1 VSTPTK
7 DAPHRPCSQAPL
19 GIGFMCKP
27 PVAGVSKTRL
37 AAVVGAE
44 RAAELARAFLLD
56 SAAIARQLATREH
69 AALAAF
75 HSPDDAG
82 EAMAALLPGWRLAPQ
97 GGGDLGARMARAVE
111 RLFAEG
117 AGRALLMGADAP
129 TLPPALLE
137 LLLAA
142 LRDGADA
149 AVIPALDGGYCAIAF
164 ARPLPALLTG
174 IAWSTPAVLAETRAR
189 ADELGLRLDV
199 LQAWHDV
206 DEAADLDLLRLTLDG
221 AQPPGGSPLP
231 SFRAS
236 ATRGAMGLGA

>member
-1 VSTPTK
+1 MSATS
-7 DAPHRPCSQAPL
+7 DEGLNRPASQAPL

-27 PVAGVSKTRL
+27 PVEGLSKTRL
-37 AAVVGAE
+37 AAVIGAE

-69 AALAAF
+69 AALTAF
-75 HSPDDAG
+75 HAPDDGGA
-82 EAMAALLPGWRLAPQ
+82 AIAALLPGWALAPQ

-111 RLFAEG
+111 RLFADG
-117 AGRALLMGADAP
+117 AGHALLLGTDAP

-137 LLLAA
+137 LLVAA

-164 ARPLPALLTG
+164 ARPLPGLLEG
-174 IAWSTPAVLAETRAR
+174 IAWSTAAVLAETRAR
-189 ADELGLRLDV
+189 AEALGLRLDV

-236 ATRGAMGLGA
+236 ATRAALGHAG

>member
-1 VSTPTK
+1 
-7 DAPHRPCSQAPL
+7 
-19 GIGFMCKP
+19 MCKP
-27 PVAGVSKTRL
+27 PVAGLSKTRL
-37 AAVVGAE
+37 AAVLGAE

-56 SAAIARQLATREH
+56 SAAIAHQLATREH
-69 AALAAF
+69 AALIAF

-82 EAMAALLPGWRLAPQ
+82 EAIAALLPGWARAAQ
-97 GGGDLGARMARAVE
+97 GGGDLGARMAHAVE
-111 RLFAEG
+111 RLFADG

-164 ARPLPALLTG
+164 ARPLPALLTEMP
-174 IAWSTPAVLAETRAR
+174 WSTPAVLEATRLRAAEQ
-189 ADELGLRLDV
+189 GLRLDM

-206 DEAADLDLLRLTLDG
+206 DEAGDLDLLRLTLDG
-221 AQPPGGSPLP
+221 ARPAGASPLP
-231 SFRAS
+231 SYSAS
-236 ATRGAMGLGA
+236 ATRTAMERKP